1 VNTTFLR
8 RAIVP
13 GVAAIA
19 LAASLAACGSSDD
32 DTTSASGGDSSASAG
47 GSATNLSGSLAGGGS
62 SAQEKAQDI
71 WRAGFGASN
80 PDAKITYESVG
91 SGTGRDNF
99 ISGSYKFAGSDSAME
114 SDELTSAKKTCGSD
128 PVEFPVFISPIDV
141 IYNLKGV
148 DSLKLDAP
156 TIAKIFNGTITTW
169 DDPAIK
175 ALNPDASLP
184 STKIQPVHRSD
195 SSGTTDNFTDYL
207 HQASG
212 GAWKDDHS
220 SDWPLQGGAA
230 AKGTDGVVSSVKS
243 GDGTISYA
251 DDSGV
256 QGQGLGIAQIKV
268 GSQFVTPSAD
278 GAAAG
283 LAASQVATG
292 TPATVLQYNIN
303 RKTTDPKT
311 YPIFMA
317 SYEIACSTYSDS
329 GTAALVKG
337 FLSYMI
343 SDQGQAAAAKNA
355 FSAPLPADI
364 SAKEQAIVD
373 KIS

>member
-1 VNTTFLR
+1 MNTTSLR

-32 DTTSASGGDSSASAG
+32 DTASGGSTSASSG
-47 GSATNLSGSLAGGGS
+47 GSSSNLSGSLAGGGS
-62 SAQEKAQDI
+62 SAQEKAQEI
-71 WRAGFGASN
+71 WRAGFGANNSG
-80 PDAKITYESVG
+80 AKITYESVG

-99 ISGSYKFAGSDSAME
+99 ISGSYKYAGSDSAME
-114 SDELTSAKKTCGSD
+114 ADEIASAKKTCGSD

-148 DSLKLDAP
+148 DSLKLDAA
-156 TIAKIFNGTITTW
+156 TTAKIFNGSITTW
-169 DDPAIK
+169 NDPAITK
-175 ALNPDASLP
+175 LNPGVKLP
-184 STKIQPVHRSD
+184 SSKIQPVHRSD

-207 HQASG
+207 HQASS
-212 GAWKDDHS
+212 GAWKDEHN

-230 AKGTDGVVSSVKS
+230 AKGTDGIVSSVKA
-243 GDGTISYA
+243 GAGTISYA

-256 QGQGLGIAQIKV
+256 QGQGVGIADIKV
-268 GSQFVTPSAD
+268 GDKFVTPSAD

-283 LAASQVATG
+283 LAASKVASG
-292 TPATVLQYNIN
+292 TPATVLQYEIN
-303 RKTTDPKT
+303 RTTTDPST

-317 SYEIACSTYSDS
+317 SYEIACSSYSDS
-329 GTAALVKG
+329 GTGALVKG
-337 FLSYMI
+337 FLSYII
-343 SDQGQAAAAKNA
+343 SEEGQAAAAKNA
-355 FSAPLPADI
+355 FSAPLPSDI
-364 SAKEQAIVD
+364 AAKEQAIVD